1 MMLRVVDI
9 IMKLRTWKYYISQG
23 FRGVFKNG
31 LMSVASIIIVSACVF
46 TVILSLSIMTN
57 VDYILHQ
64 IESNVGVTVFI
75 GNKPTDAQVK
85 AIQNKIEQMPN
96 VTKVTY
102 SSQQDAL
109 EKAKEMWDTDTLDGL
124 KDDNPFPRSL
134 EVSISGIGYQKDV
147 IARITKLQKEFEN
160 QLLNGEVETIA
171 ETTTIAPE
179 KAAQNAVNQAV
190 KEAASE
196 ATTAAPKSTAK
207 KTALLDKLTGTVE
220 VQAESTSAAQAEG
233 LPTPATIQQENS
245 QPVTVNNGPKPGD
258 ADYEYQGIESIRH
271 AQQVTDAFVTIDAI
285 FKIVSVVIVGILAV
299 IAIGIIMN
307 TIKLTVFIRKNE
319 IGIMKY
325 VGATDWFIR
334 WPFVVEGVIIGLIG
348 AAIPSI
354 ISWLSYDR
362 IVDYFNTHISI
373 LNTLVSL
380 KSGSEI
386 FVVTIPAALLVGA
399 LLGAVGS
406 ITSIR
411 KHLRV

>member
-196 ATTAAPKSTAK
+196 ATTVAPKSAAK

-220 VQAESTSAAQAEG
+220 VQAESTSAVQAEG

-271 AQQVTDAFVTIDAI
+271 AQQVTDALVTIDAI

>member
-196 ATTAAPKSTAK
+196 ATTAAPKSATK

-220 VQAESTSAAQAEG
+220 VQAESTSAVQAEG

-271 AQQVTDAFVTIDAI
+271 AQQVTDALVTIDAI

>member
-196 ATTAAPKSTAK
+196 ATTAAPKSAAK

-220 VQAESTSAAQAEG
+220 VQAESTSVEQAEG

-271 AQQVTDAFVTIDAI
+271 AQQVTDALVTIDAI